1 MRVLDSAPEEATP
14 KPDGRPGSHRGWD
27 VIAGV
32 VYAALAVLVTS
43 RLWADPDGRVLAA
56 NEDDHG
62 FFLFVLAHAE
72 RAVFHGEALFYTDRL
87 NFPDGINMMANTSIL
102 ALGVPVSPIT
112 HWLGPGV
119 SMALLITIGLGGTAA
134 AWYWVLGRHFVGHR
148 SAAFVAGLW
157 GGFAPTMV
165 SHANGHINFTVL
177 ILVPFLFW
185 RVAKIREAG
194 KSLRNGVVLGL
205 LITAQVFVNEEIL
218 LFVALACAIFTV
230 SWLLM
235 HRDQISTVW
244 KPGLIS
250 LAVAAGTSGVL
261 LAYPLF
267 QQFLGRQHY
276 RGLPFAPDVYVTDLA
291 SYVFYARQSIA
302 GHAEL
307 AESLSVSATEDN
319 SFFGLPL
326 VVLLVVCTVLT
337 WRSKSMRAVVITG
350 LVFVII
356 ASGPTLV
363 VGGKDTEVPMPLF
376 FVSHLPLINLIT
388 TTRFTMVVVWACTF
402 LLAFATDRVLEDQE
416 PAAVRRRVVLWWVT
430 VAVALLP
437 VAPKPL
443 ITAPATPMPEL
454 ITSGQWREFVPDG
467 RSLVPVPLP
476 EVTVGREGMRM
487 AAFSALDAPVPRGY
501 FMGPTDGEADTTGT
515 WNAPA
520 RRTSDILF
528 EIVRSG
534 EAPEVTA
541 ADRAAA
547 LEDLK
552 YWKAGALVLGERH
565 AQAEILKST
574 VTELLGRE
582 PALVGGAWVWAVSD
596 LPV

>member
-1 MRVLDSAPEEATP
+1 M
-14 KPDGRPGSHRGWD
+14 
-27 VIAGV
+27 
-32 VYAALAVLVTS
+32 VYAALSVLVTS
-43 RLWADPDGRVLAA
+43 RLWADPGGRVLAA

-72 RAVFHGEALFYTDRL
+72 RAVFHGEGLFYTDRL

-102 ALGVPVSPIT
+102 ALGIPVSPIT
-112 HWLGPGV
+112 HWFGPGV

-157 GGFAPTMV
+157 GGFAPTMI

-185 RVAKIREAG
+185 RVAMLREPAG
-194 KSLRNGVVLGL
+194 AVRNGVVLGL

-230 SWLLM
+230 CWVLM
-235 HRDQISTVW
+235 HRDRIRTVW
-244 KPGLIS
+244 KPGLTG

-276 RGLPFAPDVYVTDLA
+276 RGLPFTPDVYVTDLA

-302 GHAEL
+302 GHTAL

-326 VVLLVVCTVLT
+326 VVLLVVCAVLT
-337 WRSKSMRAVVITG
+337 WRQRAMRAVVITG

-356 ASGPTLV
+356 AAGPTLV
-363 VGGKDTEVPMPLF
+363 VGGVDTEVPMPLF

-388 TTRFTMVVVWACTF
+388 TTRFTMVVVWACAF
-402 LLAFATDRVLEDQE
+402 LLAVATDRVLRARDEE
-416 PAAVRRRVVLWWVT
+416 PDPATARRRVLLWWVT
-430 VAVALLP
+430 ITVALLP

-487 AAFSALDAPVPRGY
+487 AAFAALDAPVPRGY
-501 FMGPTDGEADTTGT
+501 FMGPTNGEIDPTGT

-534 EAPEVTA
+534 RAPVVTP

-547 LEDLK
+547 RDDLK
-552 YWKAGALVLGERH
+552 YWRAGALVLGERH
-565 AQAEILKST
+565 AQAEILKRT
-574 VTELLGRE
+574 VSDLLGRE
-582 PALVGGAWVWAVSD
+582 PRLVGGAWVWEVSD

>member
-1 MRVLDSAPEEATP
+1 MRVLESAPEEATP
-14 KPDGRPGSHRGWD
+14 QPAGRRRAPWVWD
-27 VIAGV
+27 AIAGV
-32 VYAALAVLVTS
+32 VYPALAVLVMS
-43 RLWADPDGRVLAA
+43 RLWADPDGRVLRA

-72 RAVFHGEALFYTDRL
+72 RAVFHGENPFFTDRL

-119 SMALLITIGLGGTAA
+119 SLALLLTIGLGGTAA
-134 AWYWVLGRHFVGHR
+134 AWYWVLGRHFVRTR
-148 SAAFVAGLW
+148 SAAFAGGLW
-157 GGFAPTMV
+157 AGFAPAMI

-185 RVAKIREAG
+185 RVAVLREPG
-194 KSLRNGVVLGL
+194 RSVRNGVILGL

-218 LFVALACAIFTV
+218 LFVALACAIFTICWV
-230 SWLLM
+230 LM
-235 HRDQISTVW
+235 HRADFTSYAI
-244 KPGLIS
+244 PGIKG

-276 RGLPFAPDVYVTDLA
+276 RGLPFEPDVYVTDLA
-291 SYVFYARQSIA
+291 SYLVYARQSIA
-302 GHAEL
+302 GDTAL

-326 VVLLVVCTVLT
+326 VVLLVVCAVLT
-337 WRSKSMRAVVITG
+337 WRIRAMRAVVITG

-356 ASGPTLV
+356 GSGPTLV
-363 VGGKDTEVPMPLF
+363 VGGTDTGVPMPLF

-388 TTRFTMVVVWACTF
+388 TTRFTMVVVWACAF
-402 LLAFATDRVLEDQE
+402 LLAVAADRV
-416 PAAVRRRVVLWWVT
+416 PARDRAPRRALIWWVA
-430 VAVALLP
+430 VAVALIP

-443 ITAPATPMPEL
+443 VTAPATPMPEL
-454 ITSGQWREFVPDG
+454 ITSGRWREFVPEG
-467 RSLVPVPLP
+467 RSLVPVPPP

-501 FMGPTDGEADTTGT
+501 FMGPTNGETDPTGT

-520 RRTSDILF
+520 RRTSDILY

-534 EAPEVTA
+534 RAPVVTP
-541 ADRAAA
+541 ADRSAA
-547 LEDLK
+547 LADLK
-552 YWKAGALVLGERH
+552 YWRAGALVLGERH
-565 AQAEILKST
+565 PQAAPLRAT
-574 VTELLGRE
+574 VTDLLGRE
-582 PALVGGAWVWAVSD
+582 PRLVGGAWVWEVSD